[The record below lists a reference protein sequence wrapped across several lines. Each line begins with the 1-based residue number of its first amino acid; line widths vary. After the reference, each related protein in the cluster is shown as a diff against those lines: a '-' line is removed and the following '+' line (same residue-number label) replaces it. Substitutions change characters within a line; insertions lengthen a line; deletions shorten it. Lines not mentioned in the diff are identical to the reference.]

1 MKLGAILLAAG
12 ILSAALPS
20 QVSQARPVNELEP
33 IVRELRI
40 AEDIFRS
47 AMANSIGGPAK
58 IINVKTQFLARQGV
72 LVSMKVVVPWIDVS
86 EFTRRS
92 IDIGTDIQSLH
103 DIPLMVH
110 EILAE
115 LDIAVTPYDPDELEA
130 LRELRAEQRKL
141 RNEQRDLRSK
151 LRDAR
156 RKRNRAEDEDDID
169 DLDDE
174 IADLDH
180 ELNGLEDE
188 YQLLD
193 DDIDDQYQRLQDL
206 RSNYSNRS
214 LSEANLS
221 QAVGE
226 TACNYGGTFKT
237 LGSQQYLTV
246 ALELTNSTKYYVFK
260 MEHIATCRRGEID
273 SAKLLERSY
282 LYDV

>member
-1 MKLGAILLAAG
+1 MKFGTTLLAAG
-12 ILSAALPS
+12 LLSAALPS
-20 QVSQARPVNELEP
+20 QVSQARPVTELEP

-40 AEDIFRS
+40 AEDVFRS
-47 AMANSIGGPAK
+47 AMANSIGGPVK
-58 IINVKTQFLARQGV
+58 IINVKSQFLARQGV
-72 LVSMKVVVPWIDVS
+72 LVSMRVVVPWIDVD

-92 IDIGTDIQSLH
+92 IDIGSDVESLH
-103 DIPLMVH
+103 DIPEMVH

-115 LDIAVTPYDPDELEA
+115 LNIAVAPYDPDELEA
-130 LRELRAEQRKL
+130 LRDLRAEQRKL

-151 LRDAR
+151 LRDVR
-156 RKRNRAEDEDDID
+156 RKRNREDDEDSVD

-174 IADLDH
+174 IADLDN

-193 DDIDDQYQRLQDL
+193 DDIDEQYLRLQDL
-206 RSNYSNRS
+206 RSNYSDRS
-214 LSEANLS
+214 LTEANLS

-246 ALELTNSTKYYVFK
+246 ALELTDTTKYYVFK
-260 MEHIATCRRGEID
+260 MEHIAACRRGEINPV
-273 SAKLLERSY
+273 KLLERSY

>member
-1 MKLGAILLAAG
+1 MKLGATLLTASL
-12 ILSAALPS
+12 LSAVLTG
-20 QVSQARPVNELEP
+20 QVVQARPVTDLEP
-33 IVRELRI
+33 ILRELRI

-47 AMANSIGGPAK
+47 AMANSIGDPVK
-58 IINVKTQFLARQGV
+58 VINVEAQFLARQGV
-72 LVSMKVVVPWIDVS
+72 LVSMRVVVPWININ

-92 IDIGTDIQSLH
+92 FDIGANIESLH
-103 DIPLMVH
+103 DIPMMVH

-115 LDIAVTPYDPDELEA
+115 LNIAVAPYDPDELEA

-156 RKRNRAEDEDDID
+156 RKRNRQDDEDAIE

-174 IADLDH
+174 IADLEN

-193 DDIDDQYQRLQDL
+193 DDIDLQYQRLQDL

-214 LSEANLS
+214 LSAANLS

-226 TACNYGGTFKT
+226 TVCNYGGTFKT

-246 ALELTNSTKYYVFK
+246 ALELTDTTKYYVFK
-260 MEHIATCRRGEID
+260 MEHIIACRRGDIGPE
-273 SAKLLERSY
+273 KLLERSY
-282 LYDV
+282 QYDV

>member
-1 MKLGAILLAAG
+1 MKFGTTLLAAG
-12 ILSAALPS
+12 LLSAALPS
-20 QVSQARPVNELEP
+20 QVSQARPVTELEP

-40 AEDIFRS
+40 AEDVFRS
-47 AMANSIGGPAK
+47 AMANSIGGPVK
-58 IINVKTQFLARQGV
+58 IINVKSQFLARQGV
-72 LVSMKVVVPWIDVS
+72 LVSMRVVVPWIDVD

-92 IDIGTDIQSLH
+92 IDIGSDVESLH
-103 DIPLMVH
+103 DIPEMVH

-115 LDIAVTPYDPDELEA
+115 LNIAVAPYDPDELEA
-130 LRELRAEQRKL
+130 LRDLRAEQRKL

-151 LRDAR
+151 LRDVR
-156 RKRNRAEDEDDID
+156 RKRNREDDEDSVD

-174 IADLDH
+174 IADLDN

-193 DDIDDQYQRLQDL
+193 DDIDEQYLRLQDL
-206 RSNYSNRS
+206 RSNYSDRS
-214 LSEANLS
+214 LTEANLS

-246 ALELTNSTKYYVFK
+246 ALELTDTTKYYVFK
-260 MEHIATCRRGEID
+260 MEHIAACRRGEINP
-273 SAKLLERSY
+273 AKLLERSY